1 MARSHDMRRFPF
13 QPALLVLAALAALT
27 PRVMT
32 AEAQPVPAADE
43 EGALFYAVERG
54 AVLYHRNDT
63 TQAYLHV
70 GFREP
75 LHVLG
80 DAENGWKR
88 VRTRDGAHGLM
99 RADLLSNVWIRI
111 SKRTQTV
118 LVYRGDELIYRFAA
132 DLGYNFYSDKE
143 RRGSSAEPDHWRTP
157 EGEFFVVAKNPRSQ
171 FYKALVLNY
180 PNAEDAERGF
190 RDGLISQAEYDAI
203 RNAEEQYA
211 MPPMFTALGGY
222 IELHGDGT
230 GKRNN
235 WTQGCVAIPN
245 TQMDIIWD
253 LVSVGTP
260 VLIDS

>member
-1 MARSHDMRRFPF
+1 MRRFPSI
-13 QPALLVLAALAALT
+13 QALRLAAVLAVLA
-27 PRVMT
+27 T
-32 AEAQPVPAADE
+32 AVIPLRAQPLPAADE
-43 EGALFYAVERG
+43 EGALFYAIQRG
-54 AVLYHRNDT
+54 AVLYHRDDT

-70 GFREP
+70 KFREP
-75 LHVLG
+75 VHVLG
-80 DAENGWKR
+80 DAGNGWKR

-99 RADLLSNVWIRI
+99 RAELLSDIWIRI

-118 LVYRGDELIYRFAA
+118 LVYRGTELIHRFAA

-143 RRGSSAEPDHWRTP
+143 RRGSAAEPDHWRTP

-203 RNAEEQYA
+203 RNAEVQYA
-211 MPPMFTALGGY
+211 MPPMSTALGGY

>member
-1 MARSHDMRRFPF
+1 MRQIPSIL
-13 QPALLVLAALAALT
+13 ALLFLLSVTVL
-27 PRVMT
+27 VQ
-32 AEAQPVPAADE
+32 AQPLPSADS
-43 EGALFYAVERG
+43 EGALFYSVERS
-54 AVLYHRNDT
+54 AVLYHQDDT
-63 TQAYLHV
+63 TRAYLHV

-75 LHVLG
+75 LHVIG
-80 DAENGWKR
+80 DGEQGWKQ

-99 RADLLSNVWIRI
+99 RENMLSNVWIRI
-111 SKRTQTV
+111 SKRVQTV
-118 LVYRGDELIYRFAA
+118 FVYRGHELVYRFAA

-180 PNAEDAERGF
+180 PNAEDAKRGL

-203 RNAEEQYA
+203 QRAEEQYA
-211 MPPMFTALGGY
+211 MPPMSTALGGY

-245 TQMDIIWD
+245 AEMDTIWD